1 MPLDLRRLDQICIV
15 VVVIVTLSC
24 AYWVVSFG
32 IKARKQIRQEKE
44 VLSKTLKDL
53 NLAETNLQQLKGVL
67 NTTRKELTELNERIP
82 EAGKFGQ
89 FLQQVDGLM
98 KRRNIE
104 LISLQPLPTL
114 REKRHTKIPVQL
126 KFRGAFLDIYHLFRD
141 LEAMNRLVV
150 MEKVTISKTK
160 MEEPCLVDL
169 TASAFER

>member
-15 VVVIVTLSC
+15 VLVIVTLSC

-32 IKARKQIRQEKE
+32 VKARKQIRQENE

-104 LISLQPLPTL
+104 LISLQPLPTVK
-114 REKRHTKIPVQL
+114 EKRYTKIPLQL
-126 KFRGAFLDIYHLFRD
+126 IFKGAFLDIYNLFRD
-141 LEAMNRLVV
+141 LETMNRLII
-150 MEKVTISKTK
+150 MEKVTITRSKMK
-160 MEEPCLVDL
+160 SPCRVDL